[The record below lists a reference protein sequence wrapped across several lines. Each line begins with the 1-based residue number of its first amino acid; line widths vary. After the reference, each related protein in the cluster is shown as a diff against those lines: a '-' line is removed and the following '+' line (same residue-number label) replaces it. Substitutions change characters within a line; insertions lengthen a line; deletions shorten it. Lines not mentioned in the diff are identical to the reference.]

1 MIDIG
6 TLGGNLS
13 GAIAVND
20 RGQVVGFSSIA
31 GDVETHA
38 FSWTASRGMIDLGTL
53 GGESAIAMAVNR
65 RGDIVGYSYTAG
77 NASVHAVLWPT
88 RRDRSEDEDRDR

>member
-1 MIDIG
+1 
-6 TLGGNLS
+6 
-13 GAIAVND
+13 
-20 RGQVVGFSSIA
+20 
-31 GDVETHA
+31 
-38 FSWTASRGMIDLGTL
+38 MIDLGTL